1 MVAAGKK
8 GRLMSSMHR
17 RSGRWAD
24 RTRRAS
30 SIRSS
35 IVWLAIIAVAPL
47 LVDRVRLME
56 VNRADAIAA
65 AGEQALDLARTG
77 VDKQEEVLI
86 AARSVVQAVSH
97 AIERILPTD
106 RECNRFLSDT
116 ASEVPWMKVAS
127 IVTPAG
133 RVTCSSNPQAMGLDI
148 ADRAYFRKALVT
160 KDFVVSGFVFPRA
173 HSQPVIIVTYAKR
186 DPHGE
191 VKAVINT
198 LVDLRWIG
206 QLANVIEHRP
216 GAVVLLVDADGTVL
230 AGHPNRDAW
239 VGRELH
245 THPFMREVRDRST
258 GTAAA
263 AGFDSV
269 RRIWGFRPVADTGAH
284 LLVGLDE
291 REVLSQVQRDMTFAY
306 LQLALTAALILIGV
320 WFFGEH
326 AILRPVRR
334 LAHFAERLGRGDLA
348 LRASPRPWAA
358 EFVPLTRALDS
369 MASRLAARE
378 HNLRVESEHFKEL
391 ATLDSLTGLPN
402 RRRFDAHLASEWAL
416 AASRTAPLSLLMIDV
431 DHFKPYN
438 DRYGHLQGDS
448 CLRAIGGILQGMAE
462 RGGFA
467 ARFGGEE
474 FSFLLSNTD
483 TNSARRLAESIRRAV
498 ESLGITHAD
507 APSGRV
513 TISIGLAA
521 VVPAA
526 GGRPNLLVET
536 ADAALYAS
544 KRHRNCVTTYA
555 HTLLAE
561 AS

>member
-1 MVAAGKK
+1 MPS
-8 GRLMSSMHR
+8 LR
-17 RSGRWAD
+17 RRAGRWTD
-24 RTRRAS
+24 WTKRAS

-35 IVWLAIIAVAPL
+35 IVLLAIIAVAPL

-56 VNRADAIAA
+56 VNRADRVAA
-65 AGEQALDLARTG
+65 AGEQAIGLARTG

-86 AARSVVQAVSH
+86 AARSVLQAVSH
-97 AIERILPTD
+97 AVDRVPD
-106 RECNRFLSDT
+106 SRECNDFLTDT
-116 ASEVPWMKVAS
+116 ASDVPWMRAITVAN
-127 IVTPAG
+127 PAG
-133 RVTCSSNPQAMGLDI
+133 RVVCSSNPQAIGLDI
-148 ADRAYFRKALVT
+148 SDRPFVKKAAAT
-160 KDFVVSGFVFPRA
+160 RDFVVSSFFFPRTG
-173 HSQPVIIVTYAKR
+173 SQPAIAGALAKR
-186 DPHGE
+186 DPYGAI
-191 VKAVINT
+191 KAVIVT

-206 QLANVIEHRP
+206 QLANVIENRP

-230 AGHPNRDAW
+230 AGHPHRDAW

-245 THPFMREVRDRST
+245 THPFMREVQARSN
-258 GTAAA
+258 GSATAVA
-263 AGFDSV
+263 FDGV
-269 RRIWGFRPVADTGAH
+269 RRIWGFSPVADTGAH

-291 REVLSQVQRDMTFAY
+291 REALSQVQRDMTFAY

-348 LRASPRPWAA
+348 LRASPRAWAS

-369 MASRLAARE
+369 MAGRLAARE
-378 HNLRVESEHFKEL
+378 HSLRVESERFKEL

-402 RRRFDAHLASEWAL
+402 RRRFDAHLASEWAC
-416 AASRTAPLSLLMIDV
+416 AAAQASPLSLLMIDV

-438 DRYGHLQGDS
+438 DRYGHLQGNS

-474 FSFLLSNTD
+474 FAFLLANTD
-483 TNSARRLAESIRRAV
+483 TRSAHRLAESIRHTV
-498 ESLGITHAD
+498 ESLGIAHGD
-507 APSGRV
+507 APAGRV

-521 VVPAA
+521 VVPSSN
-526 GGRPNLLVET
+526 GRANLLVEA

-544 KRHRNCVTTYA
+544 KRRRNCVTA
-555 HTLLAE
+555 CNEAALAL